1 MKQKRFIL
9 QHWKKL
15 IFNRFL
21 GLCLF
26 IIGIS
31 LSNLQ
36 AQDMISTSGGNA
48 SGSGGSVSY
57 TIGQVAYRNNHGSN
71 YSITEGV
78 QQPYEI
84 FEITSTSKAIDINL
98 SVSAFPNPTSDILIL
113 NIQKIENSNL
123 EYQLFN
129 MLGKLIEN
137 KKITTNQTM
146 IDMNNLVPAIYFLK
160 VIQEPNAF
168 NKQEVKTIKII
179 KH

>member
-1 MKQKRFIL
+1 MKHKQFIL
-9 QHWKKL
+9 LKWTKL
-15 IFNRFL
+15 RFYRFL
-21 GLCLF
+21 GLYLF
-26 IIGIS
+26 IAGIS

-36 AQDMISTSGGNA
+36 AQEMISTSGGNA
-48 SGSGGSVSY
+48 SGSGGSISY
-57 TIGQVAYRNNHGSN
+57 TMGQVAYKNNFGSS
-71 YSITEGV
+71 YSVTEGV

-84 FEITSTSKAIDINL
+84 FVIPSTSKAIDINL
-98 SVSAFPNPTSDILIL
+98 SVSAFPNPTNDILIL

-137 KKITTNQTM
+137 QKITTNQTK
-146 IDMNNLVPAIYFLK
+146 IDMTNLVPAIYFLK
-160 VIQEPNAF
+160 VIQEPNEF